1 MEGGGRQERVE
12 KRYWT
17 FGGSAGVW
25 VRVEEGAFCPL
36 DWTFPFLLWIHNV
49 EGNIIWTVLTWH

>member
-17 FGGSAGVW
+17 FWGSAGVW

-49 EGNIIWTVLTWH
+49 EGNII